1 MLYYSEPGH
10 DPRFN
15 LALEETLYRRIR
27 PGDEGIFLLW
37 RNAATVVVG
46 RFQDTAEEVR
56 EETVRERG
64 ITVVRRITGGGAVY
78 HDLGNVNYSFLLPRT
93 SEGTLDFA
101 PFTQPVLRT
110 LQRLGVGAE
119 RTDRNDLTIGGRKFS
134 GNAQHMDGQRLLHH
148 GTLLFDSD
156 LSVLSQVLRVR
167 EEKYRP
173 KGFASV
179 ASRVTNIRPHLGPD
193 VGMEDFLTVLREEVN
208 MEYGLA
214 PLSAS
219 DELRAAVIALADER
233 YASRAWT
240 WGDGRERD
248 IRKERRFEGAGRVEA
263 RMNLVEGAIRDVV
276 FFGDFFGAEDLEPV
290 ARALEGL
297 PPDRASVAQA
307 LAPIEIGRFFYRI
320 GKEEFIDFLC
330 S

>member
-1 MLYYSEPGH
+1 
-10 DPRFN
+10 
-15 LALEETLYRRIR
+15 
-27 PGDEGIFLLW
+27 
-37 RNAATVVVG
+37 
-46 RFQDTAEEVR
+46 
-56 EETVRERG
+56 
-64 ITVVRRITGGGAVY
+64 
-78 HDLGNVNYSFLLPRT
+78 
-93 SEGTLDFA
+93 
-101 PFTQPVLRT
+101 
-110 LQRLGVGAE
+110 
-119 RTDRNDLTIGGRKFS
+119 
-134 GNAQHMDGQRLLHH
+134 MDGRRLLHH

-193 VGMEDFLTVLREEVN
+193 TGMEDFLTALRGEVDR
-208 MEYGLA
+208 EYGLA
-214 PLSAS
+214 PLPVS
-219 DELRAAVIALADER
+219 DDLREAVTALAEER

-263 RMNLVEGAIRDVV
+263 RMNLVGGTMRDIV
-276 FFGDFFGAEDLEPV
+276 FFGDFFGAEDLAPV
-290 ARALEGL
+290 ACALDGL

-307 LAPIEIGRFFYRI
+307 LAPMEIGRFFYRI
-320 GKEEFIDFLC
+320 GKEEFIEFLC

>member
-1 MLYYSEPGH
+1 
-10 DPRFN
+10 
-15 LALEETLYRRIR
+15 
-27 PGDEGIFLLW
+27 
-37 RNAATVVVG
+37 
-46 RFQDTAEEVR
+46 
-56 EETVRERG
+56 
-64 ITVVRRITGGGAVY
+64 
-78 HDLGNVNYSFLLPRT
+78 
-93 SEGTLDFA
+93 
-101 PFTQPVLRT
+101 
-110 LQRLGVGAE
+110 
-119 RTDRNDLTIGGRKFS
+119 
-134 GNAQHMDGQRLLHH
+134 
-148 GTLLFDSD
+148 
-156 LSVLSQVLRVR
+156 
-167 EEKYRP
+167 
-173 KGFASV
+173 
-179 ASRVTNIRPHLGPD
+179 
-193 VGMEDFLTVLREEVN
+193 